1 MEARPY
7 PENSMSVAVEPADYG
22 NVFSNYSEDAG
33 QDPMSPQVS
42 QMLAQIEDMLNQL
55 MQELAANWKGG
66 VTQSGGVSN
75 ASTTSFDDLSLADF
89 QAQSPATLSA
99 QPPAQSPDQSPAT
112 PPVTAT
118 SEKSTSSGSSGATP
132 GVTDNAGGVPQA
144 SAVSGVNP
152 NSVKVVDTG
161 TGNDK
166 TFNVTNDTN
175 HTESFTYSVQGVNK
189 GTITLQP
196 GQTGTFVAS
205 SADIGVRISPS
216 DAQGNTHPN
225 EVLYEDGGAA
235 NGQAAGEGNPDI
247 SKVDG
252 DKDYDG
258 NDMDMTVTLS
268 DGRKAGDG
276 DSITPYMYPTD
287 DAAAMGLAGDSSK
300 TVNIVMSDA
309 GQSA

>member
-1 MEARPY
+1 
-7 PENSMSVAVEPADYG
+7 MSVAVEPAGYD
-22 NVFSNYSEDAG
+22 NVFSNYSADAG
-33 QDPMSPQVS
+33 QDQMSPQAS

-66 VTQSGGVSN
+66 VTQSGGVSS
-75 ASTTSFDDLSLADF
+75 ASTASFDDLSLADF
-89 QAQSPATLSA
+89 QAQSPATPSA
-99 QPPAQSPDQSPAT
+99 QPPAQSPVT

-118 SEKSTSSGSSGATP
+118 SEKSTTSGSSGSAP

-276 DSITPYMYPTD
+276 DQITPYMYPTD

-300 TVNIVMSDA
+300 TVNIVMSDT
-309 GQSA
+309 GQST